1 MLFSEAIVLYTAH
14 RTSAGFANSTNSNAY
29 RNLTRILE
37 TIGDIPVETIAGEPL
52 DRFFSIEM
60 SRGLSPGTL
69 NSVQYILAS
78 FSRWLKRRGYITEL
92 QDLIGD
98 RRAFPDPPKQRNYVA
113 ASDFPRLLTVAE
125 QGPTGQRDR
134 ALMAAALYLMVR
146 ASELTHIKVKDINLT
161 HDEVEIFVKKTNERD
176 TMPISLELHMELE
189 EWLTYYR
196 SVMGELDPEWVLF
209 PRYRTVAYHQ
219 FEMDTTASIGR
230 PQLVVARCLKG
241 IGWKDDWI
249 GVHVLRRSSA
259 RARFEENIDAGYDA
273 AMREIQSWLH
283 HKSIATTEHYLGM
296 THDRERRNDRTKG
309 KLMYPSVSQV
319 TGIKVIPLKGSGEAH
334 G

>member
-14 RTSAGFANSTNSNAY
+14 RKSAGFADSTNSNAY
-29 RNLTRILE
+29 RNLTRAMDI
-37 TIGDIPVETIAGEPL
+37 IGDIPVNTIGSDHI

-60 SRGLSPGTL
+60 TRGLRPATL
-69 NSVQYILAS
+69 NNYQYILAV
-78 FSRWLKRRGYITEL
+78 FSKWLRRRGYILET
-92 QDLIGD
+92 QDLVAD

-113 ASDFPRLLTVAE
+113 ATDFPQLLSIAE
-125 QGPTGQRDR
+125 EGPTGERDR
-134 ALMAAALYLMVR
+134 ALIAAALYLMVR
-146 ASELTHIKVKDINLT
+146 ASELTHIKVKDINLAY
-161 HDEVEIFVKKTNERD
+161 DEVEIFVKKTNERD

-189 EWLTYYR
+189 EWLTHYR

-209 PRYRTVAYHQ
+209 PRYRTVGYHQ
-219 FEMDTTASIGR
+219 WELDVHSSISR
-230 PQLVVARCLKG
+230 PQLVVHRCLKG
-241 IGWKDDWI
+241 LGWKDDWM

-259 RARFEENIDAGYDA
+259 RARFEENIEAGYDS

-309 KLMYPSVSQV
+309 KLMYPSVAAAPS
-319 TGIKVIPLKGSGEAH
+319 TRIISLKEVGEGH